1 MKEKKT
7 NDFLTVGGLKTI
19 LEELPDEMPIVI
31 PVIDEDDV
39 NRIYG
44 FRKVKT
50 AGILEC
56 EFETENEKKVL
67 CVNGASDGYDI
78 ADQVHFS
85 GRDVSV
91 ITVLYGE
98 NNDKI
103 TDEQWKEAIHY
114 LNMVIAEY
122 ASIGWTGQFGLQGV
136 LIPLKKRF
144 DKGERTRELY
154 DAIMKVE

>member
-1 MKEKKT
+1 M
-7 NDFLTVGGLKTI
+7 NDYLTVGDLKMI
-19 LEELPDEMPIVI
+19 LKELPDEMFVVI

-39 NRIYG
+39 NHLLG

-50 AGILEC
+50 AGVL
-56 EFETENEKKVL
+56 ENENEAENEQKVL

-78 ADQVHFS
+78 ADQVYFS

-91 ITVLYGE
+91 TTVLYGKS
-98 NNDKI
+98 NQI
-103 TDEQWKEAIHY
+103 TDEQWKNAIEH
-114 LNMVIAEY
+114 LNTHIIEY
-122 ASIGWTGQFGLQGV
+122 ASFGWAGQFGLNGV

-154 DAIMKVE
+154 DAMMGVE

>member
-7 NDFLTVGGLKTI
+7 NEFLTVGGLKTI
-19 LEELPDEMPIVI
+19 LEELPDEMFVVI
-31 PVIDEDDV
+31 PVVDEDDV
-39 NRIYG
+39 NRMLG
-44 FRKVKT
+44 FRKVRT

-91 ITVLYGE
+91 TTVLYGKS
-98 NNDKI
+98 NQI

-114 LNMVIAEY
+114 LNMVIVEY
-122 ASIGWTGQFGLQGV
+122 ASIGWAGQFGLNGV
-136 LIPLKKRF
+136 LVPLKKRF